1 MQKRFSR
8 FRLRLSPART
18 IVFMALAL
26 LPIGVANAQK
36 FLLVSMA
43 ADPTGSF
50 LRAFD
55 LQTNPEWI
63 AQSSGTSAVL
73 LGVAFTDANHGYAV
87 GTNGVIR
94 ITTNGGAT
102 WSPQASGTS
111 RFLRDVYFSDATHGT
126 IVGESGLILRTTDGT
141 NWTPQTSGT
150 LQHLVHVNFVNN
162 DVGMACGQGG
172 VILKTIDGGV
182 TWTPQN
188 SGTGVE
194 LPGVYMLD
202 ANTAVAVGFGGTIL
216 RTTNGGATWGS
227 VAVPGFT
234 ADLRSVHFFGSTGA
248 AVSIGGGILRSTNAG
263 QSWSAVSSG
272 TATDLYSVH
281 FRDPNTVYAV
291 GTVAVR
297 VSNDAGITWDTSH
310 TTLFG
315 GDLYSV
321 VFNSTAGWAVGQN
334 GLILHAEAPAAV
346 QFSAASY
353 NPSENVGSLTVTAV
367 RSGDTSGVTTVDYA
381 SSDSAGS
388 SSCNLQNSG
397 VANSRCD
404 YETTAGRL
412 TFAAGETSKTILIP
426 LIDDVY
432 AEGSESF
439 ALTLSSPIGATL
451 GAASVAAVNITDDDA
466 VTGTNP
472 INIASFFVRLHYI
485 DFFTREP
492 DAGGQAFW
500 TDQIT
505 SCGADAACVEIRRI
519 NVSAAFYLSIEFQG
533 TGYLVERMYKTAYG
547 NGTGTSTLGGV
558 HQLSVP
564 IVRFSEFL
572 PDTQE
577 IGRGVV
583 VGQPGAEQLLETNK
597 QAFVNTFVQRS
608 RFRTAF
614 PIGMAPAQF
623 VDALNANAGNVL
635 STPERDQLVNDLTSG
650 ARTRAQVLRA
660 VAEDSDLVSSETN
673 RAFVLMQYFGYLRRN
688 PNDAPDADHTGYDFW
703 LGKLNQFNGNF
714 VNAEMVKAFIVSGEY
729 KQRFGP

>member
-1 MQKRFSR
+1 
-8 FRLRLSPART
+8 
-18 IVFMALAL
+18 MALAL
-26 LPIGVANAQK
+26 LPIGVANANN
-36 FLLVSMA
+36 FLLVGIA
-43 ADPTGSF
+43 VDPTGDF
-50 LRAFD
+50 FRAFD

-63 AQSSGTSAVL
+63 AQSSGTAEVL

-94 ITTNGGAT
+94 VTNNGGAS
-102 WSPQASGTS
+102 WSAQASGTS
-111 RFLRDVYFSDATHGT
+111 SFLRDVYFSDASHGT

-141 NWTPQTSGT
+141 NWTQQTSGT
-150 LQHLVHVNFVNN
+150 LQHLVHVNFANN
-162 DVGMACGQGG
+162 DVGLACGQGG
-172 VILKTIDGGV
+172 VILKTVDGGV
-182 TWTPQN
+182 AWTTQN

-202 ANTAVAVGFGGTIL
+202 ANTAVAVGFGGTLL
-216 RTTNGGATWGS
+216 RTTNGGASWGS
-227 VAVPGFT
+227 VSVAGFA
-234 ADLRSVHFFGSTGA
+234 ADLRSVHFSGSTGV

-272 TATDLYSVH
+272 TSNDLYSVH

-297 VSNDAGITWDTSH
+297 VSNDAGVTWDISH
-310 TTLFG
+310 TTLFD
-315 GDLYSV
+315 GDLYGV
-321 VFNSTAGWAVGQN
+321 VFNSAAGWAVGQN
-334 GLILHAEAPAAV
+334 GLILHAEAPATV
-346 QFSAASY
+346 QFSATSY
-353 NPSENVGSLTVTAV
+353 NASENVGSLSVTAV
-367 RSGDTSGVTTVDYA
+367 RSGDTSGVATVNYA
-381 SSDSAGS
+381 TSDSAAA
-388 SSCNLQNSG
+388 SSCNQLGSG

-412 TFAAGETSKTILIP
+412 TFAAGETTKTVLIP

-439 ALTLSSPIGATL
+439 TITLSNPTGAGL
-451 GAASVAAVNITDDDA
+451 GASAVAVINISDDDA

-533 TGYLVERMYKTAYG
+533 TGYLVERIYKTAYG
-547 NGTGTSTLGGV
+547 NGTGTSTLGGA

-564 IVRFSEFL
+564 IVRFNEFL

-583 VGQPGAEQLLETNK
+583 VGQPGADQLLESNK
-597 QAFVNTFVQRS
+597 QTFVNSFVQRS
-608 RFRTAF
+608 RFTTAF
-614 PIGMAPAQF
+614 PIGMAPAAF
-623 VDALNANAGNVL
+623 VDALNANAGNAL
-635 STPERDQLVNDLTSG
+635 SPAERDQLVNDLTAD
-650 ARTRAQVLRA
+650 ARSRAQVLRA
-660 VAEDSDLVSSETN
+660 VAEDSDLVNSETN

>member
-1 MQKRFSR
+1 MQKSSSR
-8 FRLRLSPART
+8 SGSRLGPRR
-18 IVFMALAL
+18 IVAIIVLAL
-26 LPIGVANAQK
+26 LPIGVANAQN
-36 FLLVSMA
+36 FLVAGMA
-43 ADPTGSF
+43 LNPACLLFET
-50 LRAFD
+50 FD

-63 AQSSGTSAVL
+63 AQSSGTAQVL
-73 LGVAFTDANHGYAV
+73 LGVTFTDANHGYAV

-94 ITTNGGAT
+94 TTANGGAT
-102 WSPQASGTS
+102 WSAQASGTS

-126 IVGESGLILRTTDGT
+126 IVGESGLILRTTDGA

-162 DVGMACGQGG
+162 DVGVACGQGG

-194 LPGVYMLD
+194 LPGVYLLD
-202 ANTAVAVGFGGTIL
+202 ANTAIAVGFGGTIL
-216 RTTNGGATWGS
+216 RTTNGGASWGS
-227 VAVPGFT
+227 VSVAGFT
-234 ADLRSVHFFGSTGA
+234 ADLRSVHFSGSTGV
-248 AVSIGGGILRSTNAG
+248 AVSIGGGILKSTNAG

-272 TATDLYSVH
+272 TSTDLYAVH

-291 GTVAVR
+291 GTTAVR
-297 VSNDAGITWDTSH
+297 VSNDAGSTWDTSH

-315 GDLYSV
+315 GDLYGV
-321 VFNSTAGWAVGQN
+321 VFNSAAGWAVGQN
-334 GLILHAEAPAAV
+334 GLILHAEAPATL

-353 NPSENVGSLTVTAV
+353 NVTENIGSLSVIV
-367 RSGDTSGVTTVDYA
+367 ERSGDTSGVTTVNYA
-381 SSDSAGS
+381 TSDAAGAG
-388 SSCNLQNSG
+388 SCNLQNSG

-404 YETTAGRL
+404 YETTAGAL
-412 TFAAGETSKTILIP
+412 TFAAGETSKTILVP

-439 ALTLSSPIGATL
+439 TMTLSNPVGATL
-451 GAASVAAVNITDDDA
+451 GPQGVAAVNIGDNDT
-466 VTGTNP
+466 VIGTNP
-472 INIASFFVRLHYI
+472 INIASFFVRLHYL

-505 SCGADAACVEIRRI
+505 SCGADPACVEIRRI

-533 TGYLVERMYKTAYG
+533 TGYLVERIYKTAYG
-547 NGTGTSTLGGV
+547 NGTGTSTLGGA

-564 IVRFSEFL
+564 IVRFNEFL

-583 VGQPGAEQLLETNK
+583 VGQPGAEQLLENNK
-597 QAFVNTFVQRS
+597 QAFVNNFVQRS
-608 RFRTAF
+608 RFTTAF
-614 PIGMAPAQF
+614 PVGMTPATF

-635 STPERDQLVNDLTSG
+635 SPTERDQLINDLTSG
-650 ARTRAQVLRA
+650 ARSRAQVLRA
-660 VAEDSDLVSSETN
+660 VAEDADLVNSETN

-729 KQRFGP
+729 RQRFGP